1 MPNFFDKSA
10 VIVLDNLSA
19 KDITTFRGGG
29 SIAETIFPLTID
41 ALVSIRNRFDFVI
54 GRGSNL
60 IISDGIKRITA
71 LSLKRLNGVYV
82 SGEKIIAEAGA
93 SAKQLFDAA
102 FDASLSGLE
111 FIHQIPASVGG
122 LVKMNAGAFSMQIS
136 DCLESCLVLKDGVLK
151 EVKPNFGYR
160 ESDVDGVI
168 VSATFKL
175 KRADREEMT
184 KTVKANCH
192 KRRLTQPTTAPS
204 CGSTFKNPKGAS
216 AGKLIEDCGLKG
228 YSVGG
233 TSISDKHCNFI
244 VNNGGATASDFLQI
258 VDKIEETVYYKY
270 GIRLEREFKLLD

>member
-1 MPNFFDKSA
+1 MPNFSDKRA

-19 KDITTFRGGG
+19 RNITTFKGGG
-29 SIAETIFPLTID
+29 SIAETIFPLTVD
-41 ALVSIRNRFDFVI
+41 ALVSVQNSFDFVL

-82 SGEKIIAEAGA
+82 SGDKIIAEAGA

-122 LVKMNAGAFSMQIS
+122 LIKMNAGAFSMQIS
-136 DCLESCLVLKDGVLK
+136 DCLESCLVLSGGALK
-151 EVKPNFGYR
+151 EIKPSFGYR

-168 VSATFKL
+168 VAATFKL
-175 KRADREEMT
+175 NKAERNEMA

-192 KRRLTQPTTAPS
+192 KRRMTQPTAPS
-204 CGSTFKNPKGAS
+204 CGSTFKNPQGAS

-233 TSISDKHCNFI
+233 ASISDKHCNFI
-244 VNNGGATASDFLQI
+244 VNDKNATASDFLQI